1 MFAIYRRGGVQ
12 GNSSPWP
19 HCPCGSHSGFCTW
32 ELRGP
37 RSQDRLLGARATPP
51 SGPRPHA
58 LGGEAPGRPPGAGGG
73 GGSAS
78 ASRQRLS
85 PAGSERGAQSP
96 AQPGAQKQRQALS
109 SDQPGSSR
117 RRGRRGR
124 RRRRGR
130 WRQLKSSRPGYGQ
143 LQVAAP
149 LASGPWVKWPTGVVA
164 GLLGTAPRWS
174 GLPRCQ
180 GRWARESAQDPLQ
193 TVVPSRDYVTAL
205 FRATLAAATRS
216 LRAKGR
222 KGPWR
227 HQVTS
232 GLPGDLP
239 G

>member
-1 MFAIYRRGGVQ
+1 MAPLSLWLTLGTLYLGAA
-12 GNSSPWP
+12 
-19 HCPCGSHSGFCTW
+19 
-32 ELRGP
+32 P

-51 SGPRPHA
+51 SGPSPGA

-96 AQPGAQKQRQALS
+96 AQPGAPKQRQTLS

-117 RRGRRGR
+117 RRGRRR
-124 RRRRGR
+124 RWGR

-149 LASGPWVKWPTGVVA
+149 LASGPWVKWPIGVVA
-164 GLLGTAPRWS
+164 GVLGTVPKWS

-193 TVVPSRDYVTAL
+193 TVVPSRDYVTVLLHA
-205 FRATLAAATRS
+205 ALAAATHS
-216 LRAKGR
+216 QSAKGR
-222 KGPWR
+222 KGTMATPGHPRAPW
-227 HQVTS
+227 
-232 GLPGDLP
+232 
-239 G
+239 